1 MIPKNKLKV
10 ILLILLS
17 LMLIFVYVSLVHSGS
32 NKTETKTSYFDTQLL
47 QRLNKILSNTVTEN
61 TNEQAQTYLSS
72 TISQPKIPRIFCMI
86 LTHPANFKEKVI
98 IN

>member
-17 LMLIFVYVSLVHSGS
+17 LMITFVYVSLVHSGS
-32 NKTETKTSYFDTQLL
+32 NRTEFKTRYFDTQLL
-47 QRLNKILSNTVTEN
+47 QRLNKILSNAVTEN
-61 TNEQAQTYLSS
+61 TNEQTQAYYSS
-72 TISQPKIPRIFCMI
+72 TISQPKRPRIFCMI